1 MSFHC
6 RIISFGKTNI
16 FLVLILVGAL
26 LLTSLTYVE
35 SLTKFFADINY
46 HPVIYSM
53 TYSLGL
59 CLSFSFLIIYK
70 IRNKRRKDNKLPY
83 NTINKNFY
91 NSSNSTITQIS
102 FKEKFL
108 WILLTSV
115 INYFAYIFFCIYWI
129 NMNNFLSCWGFTIIF
144 MSLFS
149 NLILKTKFYKHHY
162 LSIILITVL
171 GFSYNIVMNKF
182 SKENIKKNYDCYLV
196 QFMTECLISLMNV
209 MYKFLIDTKYILS
222 YEILVIEGLIEFGLG
237 IITLIITTSAGI
249 VDNYWDFIDEVDS
262 HEVILLIILILIQ
275 FLLYTTEIIIID
287 KFSPFHV
294 MLISILRDYII
305 FFVFFDTKNLAASIY
320 VAFTFCIC
328 FLMILVFIEI
338 IELNFFGLSTMTKK
352 NISLRA
358 NIEEIAGDSRDIN
371 EDDDEIIQGYILDLK
386 DDDKARRSNSITELT
401 NL

>member
-1 MSFHC
+1 MAFIC
-6 RIISFGKTNI
+6 KEISFGKTNI
-16 FLVLILVGAL
+16 FFSLILVGAI

-70 IRNKRRKDNKLPY
+70 IRNKSVKDNILPH
-83 NTINKNFY
+83 NKDH
-91 NSSNSTITQIS
+91 QIS
-102 FKEKFL
+102 RTFTGVSSTKTHMTFKEKFL

-115 INYFAYIFFCIYWI
+115 INYIAYIFFCIYW
-129 NMNNFLSCWGFTIIF
+129 MNETNFLNCWGITIIF

-149 NLILKTKFYKHHY
+149 NLILKIKLYRHHY
-162 LSIILITVL
+162 LSIIVVVLL
-171 GFSYNIVMNKF
+171 GFSYNIVMDKF

-196 QFMTECLISLMNV
+196 QFTTECLISLMNV
-209 MYKFLIDTKYILS
+209 MYKYLVEAKYILS
-222 YEILVIEGLIEFGLG
+222 YEILLIEGLIEFVLG

-249 VDNYWDFIDEVDS
+249 VDNFWDFIDEVDS
-262 HEVILLIILILIQ
+262 HEVTLLIIITLIQ
-275 FLLYTTEIIIID
+275 FLLYTTEIIIIV

-294 MLISILRDYII
+294 LLINILRDYIL

-320 VAFTFCIC
+320 VVFAICIC
-328 FLMILVFIEI
+328 IFMILVFIEI

-352 NISLRA
+352 NIILRSKKES
-358 NIEEIAGDSRDIN
+358 IDVGSFHKDDIVVN
-371 EDDDEIIQGYILDLK
+371 IQGYTLNFEE
-386 DDDKARRSNSITELT
+386 DKSIELT
-401 NL
+401 DLSDL

>member
-129 NMNNFLSCWGFTIIF
+129 NRIIF
-144 MSLFS
+144 
-149 NLILKTKFYKHHY
+149 
-162 LSIILITVL
+162 
-171 GFSYNIVMNKF
+171 
-182 SKENIKKNYDCYLV
+182 
-196 QFMTECLISLMNV
+196 
-209 MYKFLIDTKYILS
+209 
-222 YEILVIEGLIEFGLG
+222 
-237 IITLIITTSAGI
+237 
-249 VDNYWDFIDEVDS
+249 
-262 HEVILLIILILIQ
+262 
-275 FLLYTTEIIIID
+275 
-287 KFSPFHV
+287 
-294 MLISILRDYII
+294 
-305 FFVFFDTKNLAASIY
+305 
-320 VAFTFCIC
+320 
-328 FLMILVFIEI
+328 
-338 IELNFFGLSTMTKK
+338 
-352 NISLRA
+352 
-358 NIEEIAGDSRDIN
+358 
-371 EDDDEIIQGYILDLK
+371 
-386 DDDKARRSNSITELT
+386 
-401 NL
+401 

>member
-115 INYFAYIFFCIYWI
+115 INYIAYIFFCIYW
-129 NMNNFLSCWGFTIIF
+129 MNETNFLNCWGITIIF

-149 NLILKTKFYKHHY
+149 NLILKIKLYRHHY
-162 LSIILITVL
+162 LSIIVVVLL
-171 GFSYNIVMNKF
+171 GFSYNIAMDKF

-209 MYKFLIDTKYILS
+209 MYKYLVETKYIIS
-222 YEILVIEGLIEFGLG
+222 YEILLIEGLIEFVLG
-237 IITLIITTSAGI
+237 IITLIITTNAGI
-249 VDNYWDFIDEVDS
+249 VDHFWDFIEEVDS
-262 HEVILLIILILIQ
+262 HEIAILIIITLIQ
-275 FLLYTTEIIIID
+275 FLLYTTEMIIIV

-294 MLISILRDYII
+294 LLINILRDYIL

-320 VAFTFCIC
+320 VVFAICIC
-328 FLMILVFIEI
+328 IFMILVFIEI

-352 NISLRA
+352 NIILRSKKES
-358 NIEEIAGDSRDIN
+358 IDVGSFHKDDIVVN
-371 EDDDEIIQGYILDLK
+371 IQGYTLNFEE
-386 DDDKARRSNSITELT
+386 DKSIELT
-401 NL
+401 DLSDL

>member
-115 INYFAYIFFCIYWI
+115 INYIAYIFFCIYW
-129 NMNNFLSCWGFTIIF
+129 MNETNFLNCWGITIIF

-149 NLILKTKFYKHHY
+149 NLILKIKLYRHHY
-162 LSIILITVL
+162 LSIIVVVLL
-171 GFSYNIVMNKF
+171 GFSYNIAMDKF
-182 SKENIKKNYDCYLV
+182 SKENMKKNYHCYLV

-209 MYKFLIDTKYILS
+209 MYKYLVETKYIIS
-222 YEILVIEGLIEFGLG
+222 YEILLIEGLIEFVLG

-249 VDNYWDFIDEVDS
+249 VDNFWDFIDEVDS
-262 HEVILLIILILIQ
+262 HEIAILIIITLIQ
-275 FLLYTTEIIIID
+275 FLLYTTEIIIIV

-294 MLISILRDYII
+294 LLINILRDYIL

-320 VAFTFCIC
+320 VVFAICIC
-328 FLMILVFIEI
+328 IFMILVFIEI

-352 NISLRA
+352 NIILRSKKES
-358 NIEEIAGDSRDIN
+358 IDVGSFHKDDIVVN
-371 EDDDEIIQGYILDLK
+371 IQGYTLNFEE
-386 DDDKARRSNSITELT
+386 DKSIELT
-401 NL
+401 DLSDL